1 MTVEAIATAE
11 ARMTVEMTMEM
22 AMGMAMS
29 PTVPLLSVR
38 DLRVYFPSDVR
49 DGPVVHAVDS
59 VSFDLADG
67 EALAIVGET
76 GSGKTSIARALLGLH
91 PPGTTQ
97 GSICLAG
104 RELVDLPE
112 EAWRPMRW
120 RRIAMAVQSAGT
132 AFDPVY
138 RVGEQIAEPLR
149 EHLGL
154 LPDEAQRRVEG
165 LSRRVGLELRHLRA
179 YPHQLSGGE
188 KQRAMLAMAL
198 SCDPELLILDEPTSG
213 QDVLS
218 RARLVALLRQIRQ
231 ESGASLL
238 IISHD
243 LAAVA
248 RLVERVAVLYAGKLI
263 EVGPTADVLAR
274 PRHPYTWGLLNAYPN
289 MTTARDLRGI
299 RGRLPDP
306 ANPPSGC
313 RFHPRCT
320 QAVERCRW
328 EEPPLQAFPSPA
340 SEPLLQASP
349 SPASEPPLQAS
360 PSPACGGGAGV
371 GARLIACHLG
381 GLQTLLRADGLRKTF
396 SVNGGARPASEEE
409 QVEAVREAS
418 LEVLEGEVVA
428 LVGETGSGKTT
439 LGRLLVGL
447 LEADG
452 GRVVFEGQDLA
463 AVNGRRR
470 KALLRRIQLVAQDPF
485 DAVSPRLTVAEIVR
499 EPLDVQKVGT
509 PAEREEKVFQTLH
522 AVGLPAEPD
531 FLARRA
537 HELSGG
543 QLQRVAIARALVLDP
558 KLIIADEPVS
568 MLDASEQAKLVNL
581 LKEIQNEHGM
591 GLLLIS
597 HDLALVR
604 KVADRI
610 VVMREGQIVE
620 EGPSSR
626 IIAHPRHAYTRA
638 LLEAAPAFSWGDE
651 EERLREVRVSH
662 R

>member
-1 MTVEAIATAE
+1 
-11 ARMTVEMTMEM
+11 M
-22 AMGMAMS
+22 AS
-29 PTVPLLSVR
+29 TVPLLSVQ
-38 DLRVYFPSDVR
+38 DLRVYFPSDGRNGPMVR
-49 DGPVVHAVDS
+49 AVDS
-59 VSFDLADG
+59 VSFDLTDG
-67 EALAIVGET
+67 EGLGIVGET

-91 PPGTTQ
+91 ASGTTL
-97 GSICLAG
+97 GSIRLAG
-104 RELVDLPE
+104 RELVGLPE
-112 EAWRPMRW
+112 EEWRRIRW
-120 RRIAMAVQSAGT
+120 RRVALAVQSIGT

-149 EHLGL
+149 EHLYL
-154 LPDEAQRRVEG
+154 LPDEAQRRVEM
-165 LSRRVGLELRHLRA
+165 LSRRVGLEPRHLRS

-198 SCDPELLILDEPTSG
+198 SCNPELLILDEPTSG
-213 QDVLS
+213 QDVLA
-218 RARLVALLRQIRQ
+218 RARLVALLRQIRR

-238 IISHD
+238 LISHD

-289 MTTARDLRGI
+289 MSTARDLQGI

-306 ANPPSGC
+306 TNPPPGC

-320 QAVERCRW
+320 QAIERCRW
-328 EEPPLQAFPSPA
+328 EEPPLTA
-340 SEPLLQASP
+340 
-349 SPASEPPLQAS
+349 
-360 PSPACGGGAGV
+360 V
-371 GARLIACHLG
+371 GSRLIACHLE
-381 GLQTLLRADGLRKTF
+381 GLQTLLRADGLHKVF
-396 SVNGGARPASEEE
+396 SINGGTHPTSEEE
-409 QVEAVREAS
+409 RVEAVREAS

-452 GRVVFEGQDLA
+452 GRVIFEGQDLA
-463 AVNGRRR
+463 AVNGRHR
-470 KALLRRIQLVAQDPF
+470 KALRRRIQLVAQDPF
-485 DAVSPRLTVAEIVR
+485 DAISPRLTVAEIVR

-509 PAEREEKVFQTLH
+509 LAEREEKVRQALR
-522 AVGLPAEPD
+522 AVGLPMEPA

-558 KLIIADEPVS
+558 KLIVADEPVS
-568 MLDASEQAKLVNL
+568 MLDASEQAKLINL
-581 LKEIQNEHGM
+581 LKEIQNERGM

-620 EGPSSR
+620 EGPASR
-626 IIAHPRHAYTRA
+626 VVTHPRHEYTRS
-638 LLEAAPAFSWGDE
+638 LLRAAPAFTWGSGDE
-651 EERLREVRVSH
+651 GGEAIASSTS
-662 R
+662 

>member
-1 MTVEAIATAE
+1 MTVEAITTAE
-11 ARMTVEMTMEM
+11 ATMTVGMT
-22 AMGMAMS
+22 MGMAVS

-38 DLRVYFPSDVR
+38 DLRVYFPSDGR

-112 EAWRPMRW
+112 EEWRPIRW

-154 LPDEAQRRVEG
+154 LPNEAQRRVEV
-165 LSRRVGLELRHLRA
+165 LSRRVGLEPRHLRA

-238 IISHD
+238 LISHD

-289 MTTARDLRGI
+289 MTTARDLQGI

-328 EEPPLQAFPSPA
+328 EEPPLQAYPSPA
-340 SEPLLQASP
+340 SGPLLQASP
-349 SPASEPPLQAS
+349 SPAS
-360 PSPACGGGAGV
+360 GGGARV

-381 GLQTLLRADGLRKTF
+381 GLQTLLRADGLRKVF
-396 SVNGGARPASEEE
+396 SSNGHN
-409 QVEAVREAS
+409 
-418 LEVLEGEVVA
+418 
-428 LVGETGSGKTT
+428 ETPSTKSGSGSPAKSQRVGNTSNVST
-439 LGRLLVGL
+439 IELVDAPGL
-447 LEADG
+447 LMPG
-452 GRVVFEGQDLA
+452 
-463 AVNGRRR
+463 
-470 KALLRRIQLVAQDPF
+470 
-485 DAVSPRLTVAEIVR
+485 
-499 EPLDVQKVGT
+499 
-509 PAEREEKVFQTLH
+509 
-522 AVGLPAEPD
+522 
-531 FLARRA
+531 
-537 HELSGG
+537 
-543 QLQRVAIARALVLDP
+543 
-558 KLIIADEPVS
+558 
-568 MLDASEQAKLVNL
+568 
-581 LKEIQNEHGM
+581 
-591 GLLLIS
+591 
-597 HDLALVR
+597 
-604 KVADRI
+604 
-610 VVMREGQIVE
+610 
-620 EGPSSR
+620 
-626 IIAHPRHAYTRA
+626 
-638 LLEAAPAFSWGDE
+638 
-651 EERLREVRVSH
+651 
-662 R
+662 

>member
-1 MTVEAIATAE
+1 MD
-11 ARMTVEMTMEM
+11 
-22 AMGMAMS
+22 S
-29 PTVPLLSVR
+29 NVPLLSVR
-38 DLRVYFPSDVR
+38 DLHVHFPSPSLPDGR
-49 DGPVVHAVDS
+49 DGPAVRAVDA

-67 EALAIVGET
+67 KALAIVGET
-76 GSGKTSIARALLGLH
+76 GSGKTTIARALLGLH
-91 PPGTTQ
+91 PPGCVW
-97 GSICLAG
+97 GSIRLAG
-104 RELVDLPE
+104 RELVGLPE
-112 EAWRPMRW
+112 DEWQPIRW
-120 RRIAMAVQSAGT
+120 RRIAMAVQSVGT

-138 RVGEQIAEPLR
+138 RIEEQIAEPLR
-149 EHLGL
+149 QHLGL
-154 LPDEAQRRVEG
+154 APGEARLRAEVLAG
-165 LSRRVGLELRHLRA
+165 RVGLESRHLRA

-198 SCDPELLILDEPTSG
+198 SCEPELLILDEPTSG
-213 QDVLS
+213 QDVLA
-218 RARLVALLRQIRQ
+218 RAQLVALLRQIRQ

-238 IISHD
+238 LISHD

-248 RLVERVAVLYAGKLI
+248 RLVERVSVLYAGKLI
-263 EVGPTADVLAR
+263 EVGPVADVLER

-306 ANPPSGC
+306 ANPPAGC

-328 EEPPLQAFPSPA
+328 EEPPLTQV
-340 SEPLLQASP
+340 
-349 SPASEPPLQAS
+349 
-360 PSPACGGGAGV
+360 GG
-371 GARLIACHLG
+371 RLIACHLG
-381 GLQTLLRADGLRKTF
+381 GLQVLLQADGLRKVF
-396 SVNGGARPASEEE
+396 SVNGDGHPGPEDER
-409 QVEAVREAS
+409 VEAVRGAS

-452 GRVVFEGQDLA
+452 GRVTVEGQDLA
-463 AVNGRRR
+463 ATNGRRR
-470 KALLRRIQLVAQDPF
+470 KRLRRRIQLVAQDPF

-499 EPLDVQKVGT
+499 EPLDVQRVGAR
-509 PAEREEKVFQTLH
+509 AEREDKVRQALQ
-522 AVGLPAEPD
+522 AVGLPTGPA

-543 QLQRVAIARALVLDP
+543 QLQRVAVARALVLDP
-558 KLIIADEPVS
+558 KLIVADEPVS
-568 MLDASEQAKLVNL
+568 MLDASEQAKLINL
-581 LKEIQNEHGM
+581 LKEIQNERGM

-610 VVMREGQIVE
+610 VVMRGGEIVE
-620 EGPSSR
+620 EGPANR
-626 IIAHPRHAYTRA
+626 VVAHPRHAYTRS
-638 LLEAAPAFSWGDE
+638 LLHAAPAFTWRSEDEGGEEIAASTSWPSLD
-651 EERLREVRVSH
+651 
-662 R
+662 

>member
-1 MTVEAIATAE
+1 MD
-11 ARMTVEMTMEM
+11 
-22 AMGMAMS
+22 S
-29 PTVPLLSVR
+29 NVPLLSVR
-38 DLRVYFPSDVR
+38 DLHVHFPSPSLSDGQ
-49 DGPVVHAVDS
+49 DGPAVRAVDA

-67 EALAIVGET
+67 KALAIVGET
-76 GSGKTSIARALLGLH
+76 GSGKTTIARALLGLH
-91 PPGTTQ
+91 PPGCVW
-97 GSICLAG
+97 GSVRLTG
-104 RELVDLPE
+104 RELVGLPE
-112 EAWRPMRW
+112 DEWQSIRW
-120 RRIAMAVQSAGT
+120 RRIALAVQSVGT

-138 RVGEQIAEPLR
+138 RIGEQVAEPLR
-149 EHLGL
+149 QHLGL
-154 LPDEAQRRVEG
+154 APGDARLRAEALAG
-165 LSRRVGLELRHLRA
+165 RVGLESRHLRA

-198 SCDPELLILDEPTSG
+198 SCEPELLILDEPTSG
-213 QDVLS
+213 QDVLA

-238 IISHD
+238 LISHD

-248 RLVERVAVLYAGKLI
+248 RLVEQVSVLYAGKLI
-263 EVGPTADVLAR
+263 EVGPTADVLER

-306 ANPPSGC
+306 ANPPAGC

-328 EEPPLQAFPSPA
+328 EEPPLTQ
-340 SEPLLQASP
+340 
-349 SPASEPPLQAS
+349 
-360 PSPACGGGAGV
+360 V
-371 GARLIACHLG
+371 GDRLIACHLG
-381 GLQTLLRADGLRKTF
+381 GLQALLRADGLRKVF
-396 SVNGGARPASEEE
+396 SVNGDGHPGPEDER
-409 QVEAVREAS
+409 VEAVRGAS

-452 GRVVFEGQDLA
+452 GCVTVEGQDLA
-463 AVNGRRR
+463 ATNGRRR
-470 KALLRRIQLVAQDPF
+470 KRLRRRIQLVAQDPF

-499 EPLDVQKVGT
+499 EPLDVQRVGA
-509 PAEREEKVFQTLH
+509 PAERKEKVRQALQ
-522 AVGLPAEPD
+522 AVGLPTGPA

-558 KLIIADEPVS
+558 KLIVADEPVS
-568 MLDASEQAKLVNL
+568 MLDASEQAKLINL
-581 LKEIQNEHGM
+581 LKEIQNERGM

-610 VVMREGQIVE
+610 VVMRGGEIVE
-620 EGPSSR
+620 EGPASR
-626 IIAHPRHAYTRA
+626 VVAHPRHAYTRS
-638 LLEAAPAFSWGDE
+638 LLHAAPAFTWRSEDE
-651 EERLREVRVSH
+651 GGEDSAASTLWP
-662 R
+662 